1 MTRIKPKKT
10 YKEFEAYL
18 NDFISIPED
27 DKKSNGGRIP
37 DHSKYGA
44 WMRKNDPI
52 AFQVGFREWN

>member
-1 MTRIKPKKT
+1 MARIKTNKT
-10 YKEFEAYL
+10 RKEFEAYL

-37 DHSKYGA
+37 DWAKYGT

-52 AFQVGFREWN
+52 AFSLGFREWS